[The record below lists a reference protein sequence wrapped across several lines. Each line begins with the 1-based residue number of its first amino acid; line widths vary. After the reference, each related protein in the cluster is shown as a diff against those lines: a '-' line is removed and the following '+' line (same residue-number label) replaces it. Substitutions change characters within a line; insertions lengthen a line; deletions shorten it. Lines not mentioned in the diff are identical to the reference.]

1 MERLHQVIL
10 SVLLGCIVLGAS
22 AISAQDTCSL
32 AVRVLS
38 PDGHRFE
45 VSVTVREKNGRTIE
59 KDEEDKDVY
68 FCDLGILPVEVKVGS
83 DGMCSQTT
91 IRDVPVFADRT
102 YLLNVTYDPEACPE
116 TIPPPVPT
124 CRIMFRISD
133 ARGKWIPGA
142 RVSAS
147 TPIKVQRETDANG
160 RAQLLARRG
169 SRVRGSVEANGF
181 NQKRFDFRC
190 SNSQRLREENVR
202 LSQR

>member
-102 YLLNVTYDPEACPE
+102 YLLNESSFSPGGVGE
-116 TIPPPVPT
+116 
-124 CRIMFRISD
+124 F
-133 ARGKWIPGA
+133 GA
-142 RVSAS
+142 RSKRTVLIKKGLTSGVR
-147 TPIKVQRETDANG
+147 TPNYFV
-160 RAQLLARRG
+160 RRIYG
-169 SRVRGSVEANGF
+169 
-181 NQKRFDFRC
+181 
-190 SNSQRLREENVR
+190 
-202 LSQR
+202 

>member
-1 MERLHQVIL
+1 MERLHQVIR

-22 AISAQDTCSL
+22 PISAQDTCSL

-45 VSVTVREKNGRTIE
+45 VPVTVREKNGRTID
-59 KDEEDKDVY
+59 KYQDDKDVY

-102 YLLNVTYDPEACPE
+102 YLLNVTYDPKACPE
-116 TIPPPVPT
+116 TIPLPVPT

-133 ARGKWIPGA
+133 AGGIWIPRA
-142 RVSAS
+142 RVSTS
-147 TPIKVQRETDANG
+147 TPIKIQREADTSG
-160 RAQLLARRG
+160 RVQILAKRG

-190 SNSQRLREENVR
+190 SNSQLLREENIR
-202 LSQR
+202 LTQR

>member
-1 MERLHQVIL
+1 MERLHRVIL
-10 SVLLGCIVLGAS
+10 SVLLGCVVLGAS

-45 VSVTVREKNGRTIE
+45 VPVTVREKNGRTIE
-59 KDEEDKDVY
+59 KDQEDKDVY

-133 ARGKWIPGA
+133 ASGKAISGA
-142 RVSAS
+142 RVSTS
-147 TPIKVQRETDANG
+147 TPIKVQREADAYG
-160 RAQLLARRG
+160 RVQLLAKRD
-169 SRVRGSVEANGF
+169 SRVRGSVEAHGF
-181 NQKRFDFRC
+181 NEKKFDFRC
-190 SNSQRLREENVR
+190 SNSQLLREENMR
-202 LSQR
+202 LTQR